1 MALYAFNGTWNSEK
15 TDVETTADNEYLTN
29 TNVLKFRDAC
39 TSANGYYTNGVG
51 TRFGRLG
58 RVFGGAFGVGGQD
71 RINDALDHL
80 RAGLAAGHTT
90 IDVVGFSRGAAL
102 ALAFTNRVYKQVIDP
117 QIGKPP
123 VIRFLGL
130 WDVVGSFGI
139 PINLGP
145 FLFQEYNLGYTLKL
159 PPNVEHCFHAM
170 ALDERR
176 QTFRVTRLKGACE
189 VWFRGAHSDIGGG
202 NGNIG
207 LNNIAF
213 TWMLRKAAAC
223 GLAVDQVR
231 MLDASAS
238 CKPAADVLWPRDFV
252 KNSRREIAADDRV
265 HHTVAK
271 GNHPDCNDPHTT
283 CVVETITDELTAT
296 RAATFKP

>member
-15 TDVETTADNEYLTN
+15 TDVETTPDNEYLAN

-39 TSANGYYTNGVG
+39 RNGPGYYTNGVG

-58 RVFGGAFGVGGQD
+58 RIIGGAFGAGGHD
-71 RINDALDHL
+71 RINEALGHL
-80 RAGLAAGHTT
+80 RSRLAAGEAT

-102 ALAFTNRVYKQVIDP
+102 AIAFTNRVYKQVIDP
-117 QIGKPP
+117 KTGKPP
-123 VIRFLGL
+123 VIRFLGV

-159 PPNVEHCFHAM
+159 PPNVEYCFHAM

-207 LNNIAF
+207 LNSSAL
-213 TWMLRKAAAC
+213 TWMLRKASAC

-231 MLDASAS
+231 LLDASAA
-238 CKPAADVLWPRDFV
+238 CNPATDVRWPQDYV
-252 KNSRREIAADDRV
+252 KNAKREVAADDRV

-271 GNHPDCNDPHTT
+271 STHPDCNDPHVT
-283 CVVETITDELTAT
+283 CIIETAADELAAT
-296 RAATFKP
+296 RATTFKP

>member
-15 TDVETTADNEYLTN
+15 TDVVTTADNEYLTN

-51 TRFGRLG
+51 TRFGRIG
-58 RVFGGAFGVGGQD
+58 RIIGGAFGVGGQD
-71 RINDALDHL
+71 RINEALDHL
-80 RAGLAAGHTT
+80 RARLAAGDATV
-90 IDVVGFSRGAAL
+90 DVVGFSRGAAL
-102 ALAFTNRVYKQVIDP
+102 AIAFTNRVYKQVIDP
-117 QIGKPP
+117 RTGKPP

-159 PPNVEHCFHAM
+159 PPNVEYCFHAM

-189 VWFRGAHSDIGGG
+189 VWFRGSHSDIGGG
-202 NGNIG
+202 NGNLG
-207 LNNIAF
+207 LNNIAYC
-213 TWMLRKAAAC
+213 WMLRKAAAC
-223 GLAVDQVR
+223 GLAIDQVR
-231 MLDASAS
+231 LLESSAAS
-238 CKPAADVLWPRDFV
+238 KPVTDVQWPRDFV
-252 KNSRREIAADDRV
+252 KNSKRTIANDDRV
-265 HHTVAK
+265 HYTVAK

-283 CVVETITDELTAT
+283 CIVETAADELTAART
-296 RAATFKP
+296 STFKA

>member
-1 MALYAFNGTWNSEK
+1 MPLYAFNGTWNSEK
-15 TDVETTADNEYLTN
+15 TDVLTTPDNEYYTN
-29 TNVLKFRDAC
+29 TNVLKFRDAYSG
-39 TSANGYYTNGVG
+39 TNGYYTNGVG
-51 TRFGRLG
+51 TRFGAFG
-58 RVFGGAFGVGGQD
+58 RFFGGAFGVGGHD
-71 RINDALDHL
+71 RINDALDHV
-80 RAGLAAGHTT
+80 RARLAAGDGT

-117 QIGKPP
+117 RTGKPP

-145 FLFQEYNLGYTLKL
+145 FLFQEYNLGYTLTL
-159 PPNVEHCFHAM
+159 PQNVEYCYHAM

-189 VWFRGAHSDIGGG
+189 VWFRGAHSDVGGG
-202 NGNIG
+202 NGNLG

-213 TWMLRKAAAC
+213 CWLLRKAAAS
-223 GLAVDQVR
+223 GLPVDQVR
-231 MLDASAS
+231 MLEASTAS
-238 CKPAADVLWPRDFV
+238 KPATDVKWPRDLV
-252 KNSRREIAADDRV
+252 KNSKRTIAIDDRV

-271 GNHPDCNDPHTT
+271 GMHPDCNDPHAS
-283 CVVETITDELTAT
+283 CIVETAADELTAT
-296 RAATFKP
+296 RTSTFKP

>member
-15 TDVETTADNEYLTN
+15 TDVDTTPDNEYLAN

-39 TSANGYYTNGVG
+39 TSGNGYYTNGVG
-51 TRFGRLG
+51 TRVGALG
-58 RVFGGAFGVGGQD
+58 RIFGGAFGVGGHD
-71 RINDALDHL
+71 RISDALTHL
-80 RAGLAAGHTT
+80 RARLAAGDNTV
-90 IDVVGFSRGAAL
+90 DVVGFSRGAAL
-102 ALAFTNRVYKQVIDP
+102 ALAFSNRVYKQVIDP
-117 QIGKPP
+117 KTGKPP

-159 PPNVEHCFHAM
+159 PPNVEYCFHAI

-207 LNNIAF
+207 LNSIAL
-213 TWMLRKAAAC
+213 TWMLRKAAAA
-223 GLAVDQVR
+223 GLPVDQVR
-231 MLDASAS
+231 LLDASGA
-238 CKPAADVLWPRDFV
+238 CAPATDVRWPKDFV
-252 KNSRREIAADDRV
+252 KNRKREIAADDRV

-271 GNHPDCNDPHTT
+271 GTHRDCNDPHST
-283 CVVETITDELTAT
+283 CAIETAADELIAA
-296 RAATFKP
+296 RAATFRP

>member
-15 TDVETTADNEYLTN
+15 TDVLTTPDNEYHTN
-29 TNVLKFRDAC
+29 TNVLKFRDAY
-39 TSANGYYTNGVG
+39 SGANGYYTNGVG
-51 TRFGRLG
+51 TRFGAFG
-58 RVFGGAFGVGGQD
+58 RFFGGAFGVGGHD
-71 RINDALDHL
+71 RINDALDHV
-80 RAGLAAGHTT
+80 RARLAAGDGT

-117 QIGKPP
+117 RTGKPP

-145 FLFQEYNLGYTLKL
+145 FLFQEYNLGYTLTL
-159 PPNVEHCFHAM
+159 PQNVEYCYHAM

-176 QTFRVTRLKGACE
+176 QTFRVTRLKGARE
-189 VWFRGAHSDIGGG
+189 VWFRGAHSDVGGG

-213 TWMLRKAAAC
+213 CWMLRKAAAS
-223 GLAVDQVR
+223 GLPVDQVR
-231 MLDASAS
+231 VLEASTAS
-238 CKPAADVLWPRDFV
+238 KPATDVKWPRDLV
-252 KNSRREIAADDRV
+252 KNSKRTIATDDRV

-271 GNHPDCNDPHTT
+271 GMHPDCNDPHAS
-283 CVVETITDELTAT
+283 CIVETAADELTAT
-296 RAATFKP
+296 RTSTFKP

>member
-1 MALYAFNGTWNSEK
+1 MPLYAFNGTWNSEK
-15 TDVETTADNEYLTN
+15 TDVETTPDNEYLAN

-39 TSANGYYTNGVG
+39 TSSNGYYTNGVG
-51 TRFGRLG
+51 TRFGTLG
-58 RVFGGAFGVGGQD
+58 RIFGGAFGVGGHD
-71 RINDALDHL
+71 RINDALGHL
-80 RAGLAAGHTT
+80 RARLAAGDST

-117 QIGKPP
+117 KTGKPP

-145 FLFQEYNLGYTLKL
+145 FLFQEYNLGYTLRL
-159 PPNVEHCFHAM
+159 PPNVEYCFHAM

-207 LNNIAF
+207 LNSIAF

-223 GLAVDQVR
+223 GLTIDQVR
-231 MLDASAS
+231 LLDASAA
-238 CKPAADVLWPRDFV
+238 CRPAADVRWPQDFV
-252 KNSRREIAADDRV
+252 KNDKREIATDDRV

-271 GNHPDCNDPHTT
+271 GTHPDCNDPHAT
-283 CVVETITDELTAT
+283 CTIETAADELVAA
-296 RAATFKP
+296 RAGTFAP